1 MKLSRLSMPI
11 LVSISIAG
19 MNITAANQ
27 AVAVETSFVCG
38 TYENKPA
45 TIAKTA
51 RGDVPIVVWSS
62 AEFSESGFTP
72 TVRCKQVSARFQ
84 SFYRSGQLKYIT
96 IGTINKLPALCATKQ
111 LGNTCNSQNLLYTLK
126 PTSNPQQVIKK
137 LMMLQNQSTAP
148 VVVES
153 FTPREIDQADPNSI
167 DLKWLEA
174 K

>member
-1 MKLSRLSMPI
+1 MKFLRLSIPI
-11 LVSISIAG
+11 LVSVSITG
-19 MNITAANQ
+19 TYITTATQ
-27 AVAVETSFVCG
+27 AIAVETSFVCG

-45 TIAKTA
+45 TIARTS

-62 AEFSESGFTP
+62 AEFSGSGFTP
-72 TVRCKQVSARFQ
+72 NVRCKQVSARFQ

-96 IGTINKLPALCATKQ
+96 TGTINKLPALCATKQ

-126 PTSNPQQVIKK
+126 PTSDPQKVIKK
-137 LMMLQNQSTAP
+137 LMMLRSQASSP
-148 VVVES
+148 VVAES
-153 FTPREIDQADPNSI
+153 FTPAKTDQVDPNSI